1 LTLRA
6 IIVAVVL
13 SVLSIFWIHQ
23 ASLVQAP
30 GNYYAP
36 VYLLSVPPVP
46 AVVCLIV
53 LVALTPITL
62 RLLRGKLEDKELLVI
77 FMFLVVAIPPV
88 TFGVVEMLIPWMGS
102 PTYFHNPQ
110 NNFMQLAD
118 ALPRWSHPQDPE
130 VIRQM
135 YEGSDDGS
143 VPWSAWAVPLGMWG
157 LFMSLLFFTGMC
169 VVSLFRKQWAERERL
184 RFPLLFIPV
193 SIVQRE
199 ALGSRTSF
207 FRNPLV
213 WLAFAIVIA
222 HHVLNVLHAYNPAVK
237 CLGDRYAIGAIF
249 TEYPW
254 THFRGLSFFQR
265 PQIIGLAYFV
275 GLDVLFSGWFFFLM
289 GPLLAMLTDMFGL
302 QATPGFPFVQQQGT
316 GAYLALAVTL
326 FWIGRQHIAAI
337 VRKTFHNDA
346 SIDDSAEYIPYR
358 WALLGAV
365 GGFVVLIAWTHAMG
379 LSASVGIPYFMMLLA
394 FGLVYSRLR
403 SEAGVP
409 TMYAFPFHQDIETIQ
424 YAIGTRG
431 LIKGPDISNLVMLTA
446 FAWVGR
452 GYFTSQFAYQIEN
465 EALAGQQGIK
475 TRGLALMMMG
485 AFILGCLVAYY
496 AILKSYYGFGA
507 LVLHGGSANGGYNI
521 QLSLGAWNSV
531 SSAVETPGPPNLDR
545 MLAIG
550 AGAVVILG
558 LVGLRTL
565 WLRSPF
571 HPLGYLA
578 TLNHGYALWAPF
590 LVAWILKSII
600 HALGGARLFRQL
612 MPFFLGLV
620 MADLLAGGLSWVVMA
635 VFGPDSLAG
644 YIVHFG

>member
-1 LTLRA
+1 M
-6 IIVAVVL
+6 VL
-13 SVLSIFWIHQ
+13 SILSIFWIHQ

-30 GNYYAP
+30 GNVYAP

-46 AVVCLIV
+46 AVVCLII
-53 LVALTPITL
+53 LVALMPLVL
-62 RLLRGKLEDKELLVI
+62 RLFKSKLENNELLVI
-77 FMFLVVAIPPV
+77 FMFLVIAIPPV

-118 ALPRWSHPQDPE
+118 ALPDWSYPHDTE

-135 YEGSDDGS
+135 YEGSDGGP
-143 VPWSAWAVPLGMWG
+143 VPWRAWTYPLGIWT

-169 VVSLFRKQWAERERL
+169 VVSLFRKQWVERERM
-184 RFPLLFIPV
+184 RFPLLFIPI
-193 SIVQRE
+193 SIVQKE
-199 ALGSRTSF
+199 APGSKTSF

-213 WLAFAIVIA
+213 WIAFAMVIV
-222 HHVLNVLHAYNPAVK
+222 HHVLNVLHAYNPAVMA
-237 CLGDRYAIGAIF
+237 LGDRFAIGRIF

-275 GLDVLFSGWFFFLM
+275 GLDILFSGWFFFLLA
-289 GPLLAMLTDMFGL
+289 PAIAMLTDIFGL

-316 GAYLALAVTL
+316 GAYLALAGIL
-326 FWIGRQHIAAI
+326 FWVGRQHIGNI
-337 VRKTFHNDA
+337 IRKTFYNDRG
-346 SIDDSAEYIPYR
+346 IDDSDEYMPYR
-358 WALLGAV
+358 WALLGAIV
-365 GGFVVLIAWTHAMG
+365 GFVALIAWTHVMG
-379 LSASVGIPYFMMLLA
+379 LSIAISIPYFMMLLA

-409 TMYAFPFHQDIETIQ
+409 TMYAFPFHQDTETIQ

-431 LIKGPDISNLVMLTA
+431 LISGPNISNLVMLTS
-446 FAWVGR
+446 FAWIGR

-465 EALAGQQGIK
+465 QALADHEGIK
-475 TRGLALMMMG
+475 SRGLPIMMMG

-521 QLSLGAWNSV
+521 QLSLRAWNSV
-531 SSAVETPGPPNLDR
+531 SSAIETPGPPNLDR
-545 MLAIG
+545 MIAIG
-550 AGAVVILG
+550 AGAVVIIG
-558 LVGLRTL
+558 LVALRTA

-590 LVAWILKSII
+590 LVAWILKSVI
-600 HALGGARLFRQL
+600 HRLGGARLFRQL
-612 MPFFLGLV
+612 MPFFLGLA
-620 MADLLAGGLSWVVMA
+620 MADLLVGGLSWIAMA

>member
-1 LTLRA
+1 LTFRA
-6 IIVAVVL
+6 ILVAVVL
-13 SVLSIFWIHQ
+13 SILSIFWIHQ

-30 GNYYAP
+30 GNFYAP

-53 LVALTPITL
+53 LVAFMPLAL
-62 RLLRGKLEDKELLVI
+62 RLFKAKLENNELLVI
-77 FMFLVVAIPPV
+77 FMFLVIAIPPV

-110 NNFMQLAD
+110 NNLMQLAD
-118 ALPRWSHPQDPE
+118 ALPDWSYPHDTE

-135 YEGSDDGS
+135 YEGSDGEP
-143 VPWSAWAVPLGMWG
+143 VPWRAWAYPLGIWTM
-157 LFMSLLFFTGMC
+157 FMSLLFFTGMC
-169 VVSLFRKQWAERERL
+169 VVSLFRKQWVERERM
-184 RFPLLFIPV
+184 RFPLLFIPI
-193 SIVQRE
+193 SIVQKE
-199 ALGSRTSF
+199 APGSKTSF

-213 WLAFAIVIA
+213 WIAFAIVII
-222 HHVLNVLHAYNPAVK
+222 HHVLNVLHAYNPAVMA
-237 CLGDRYAIGAIF
+237 LGDRFAIGRIF

-275 GLDVLFSGWFFFLM
+275 GLDILFSGWFFFLL
-289 GPLLAMLTDMFGL
+289 GPAIAMLTDIFGL

-316 GAYLALAVTL
+316 GAYLALAVIL
-326 FWIGRQHIAAI
+326 FWTGRQHIGNI
-337 VRKTFHNDA
+337 IRKTLYNDPG
-346 SIDDSAEYIPYR
+346 IDDSDEHMPYR
-358 WALLGAV
+358 WALLGAIA
-365 GGFVVLIAWTHAMG
+365 GFMALIAWTHVMG
-379 LSASVGIPYFMMLLA
+379 LSIAISIPYFLMLIS

-403 SEAGVP
+403 AEAGVP

-424 YAIGTRG
+424 YAVGTRG
-431 LIKGPDISNLVMLTA
+431 LINGPNISNLVMLTS
-446 FAWVGR
+446 FAWIGR
-452 GYFTSQFAYQIEN
+452 GYFTSQFAYLIEN
-465 EALAGQQGIK
+465 EALADHQSIK
-475 TRGLALMMMG
+475 SRGLPVMMMG

-521 QLSLGAWNSV
+521 QLSLRAWNSV
-531 SSAVETPGPPNLDR
+531 SSAIETPGPPNLDR
-545 MLAIG
+545 MIAIG
-550 AGAVVILG
+550 AGAVVIIG
-558 LVGLRTL
+558 LVALRTA

-590 LVAWILKSII
+590 LVAWILKSVI
-600 HALGGARLFRQL
+600 HRLGGARLFRQL
-612 MPFFLGLV
+612 MPFFLGLA
-620 MADLLAGGLSWVVMA
+620 MADLLMGGLSWIVMA
-635 VFGPDSLAG
+635 LFGPDSLAG